1 MKLLI
6 DGFEI
11 EINSDTDEANLT
23 LTVKDASGK
32 ELANNTFVQEEQ
44 SQVEPAQMP
53 SAQDVT
59 GSQTEPGAQ
68 AQTEPKA
75 QAQPAQAQPVQA
87 QEKLT
92 LIPSLESF
100 KTKKK

>member
-11 EINSDTDEANLT
+11 EINSNTDEANLT

-44 SQVEPAQMP
+44 SQVEPAQLP

-59 GSQTEPGAQ
+59 TGAQIQPQPGAQ
-68 AQTEPKA
+68 GAQGAQKEEP
-75 QAQPAQAQPVQA
+75 QPVQA

>member
-11 EINSDTDEANLT
+11 EINSNIDEANLT

-32 ELANNTFVQEEQ
+32 ELSNNTFVQEAQ
-44 SQVEPAQMP
+44 SQVQPAQLP
-53 SAQDVT
+53 SAQDVADDQNNT
-59 GSQTEPGAQ
+59 DKIEGQPQ
-68 AQTEPKA
+68 AQEP
-75 QAQPAQAQPVQA
+75 QA